1 MSATWKSYQGRR
13 TAKRNLNKGR
23 RGRAGT
29 RVRGLLIALLGLDLV
44 AAPAVGQET
53 PGGGIQVMLS
63 F

>member
-1 MSATWKSYQGRR
+1 MKD
-13 TAKRNLNKGR
+13 RNEGS

-29 RVRGLLIALLGLDLV
+29 RARGLLIALLGLGLV